1 VLIGIRTLVNPA
13 DPNDV
18 ATVHALEDALKVEQP
33 GKPGK
38 FELPNWDKESQGK
51 VRAALLELG
60 KYTTD
65 TSRAFGTKEEVDPVA
80 HLIAGEWRQPRHRPV
95 RHAPAH
101 RPRPSFP
108 AEGIGTRVEERTAR
122 SSGFQQSLASVDDVV
137 QFAEA
142 TVRDFRSVET
152 VMDQRMA
159 QEFNCKPGSRWIKV
173 SYVRTKANGDS
184 QPIGWVDVYIDER
197 FEGVRSAL
205 RDYRGM
211 YGTLIEKQYGVH
223 IVEIQQEV
231 RGSLVPEELAEAL
244 EAKPGSHALQV
255 VYRYLNRK
263 AELVE
268 FTVSVH
274 QADRYVVSSSLQ
286 RVAEAPQDR

>member
-1 VLIGIRTLVNPA
+1 MSDGLRYEAIA
-13 DPNDV
+13 
-18 ATVHALEDALKVEQP
+18 HALLD
-33 GKPGK
+33 GIT
-38 FELPNWDKESQGK
+38 QGRYRPAPSCRRRRNCVPSTAVSRDT
-51 VRAALLELG
+51 VRSAMRQLTDLG
-60 KYTTD
+60 LV
-65 TSRAFGTKEEVDPVA
+65 SRRK
-80 HLIAGEWRQPRHRPV
+80 
-95 RHAPAH
+95 
-101 RPRPSFP
+101 
-108 AEGIGTRVEERTAR
+108 GIGTRVEERTAR
-122 SSGFQQSLASVDDVV
+122 PSGFQQSLASVDDVV

-142 TVRDFRSVET
+142 TVRDIRSIET
-152 VMDQRMA
+152 VVMDRRMA

-184 QPIGWVDVYIDER
+184 RPIGWVDVYIDER

-211 YGTLIEKQYGVH
+211 YGSLIEEQYGVR

-244 EAKPGSHALQV
+244 EAKPGSPALQV
-255 VYRYLNRK
+255 VRRYLDRK

-268 FTVSVH
+268 FSVSVH